1 MGTHPIFESDF
12 DCLTGM
18 SGYRKTAA
26 NKKTQKKNE
35 LTEEQKAEIREAF
48 DLFDTDGTGTI
59 NIKELKVALR
69 ALGFE
74 PKKEELKILI
84 QEVDADTN
92 GSIDFNDFLK
102 IMSQKMNERDPKDE
116 ILKAFKLFDDDQ
128 TGKISFKN
136 LKAIA
141 KQLGE
146 NLTDE
151 ELQEMIDEADMDG
164 DGEVNESEFLRMMKK
179 TEIF

>member
-1 MGTHPIFESDF
+1 
-12 DCLTGM
+12 M

-26 NKKTQKKNE
+26 NKKNQKKNE

-59 NIKELKVALR
+59 NIKELKVKVLFPNPLWTIYFKVALR

-102 IMSQKMNERDPKDE
+102 IMSQKMNERDPKV
-116 ILKAFKLFDDDQ
+116 IKSLLQSNRGVLRSNDQ
-128 TGKISFKN
+128 AEISFFY
-136 LKAIA
+136 AIVFP
-141 KQLGE
+141 KI
-146 NLTDE
+146 LTR
-151 ELQEMIDEADMDG
+151 G
-164 DGEVNESEFLRMMKK
+164 LRVS
-179 TEIF
+179 T

>member
-1 MGTHPIFESDF
+1 
-12 DCLTGM
+12 M
-18 SGYRKTAA
+18 SGYRKTAV
-26 NKKTQKKNE
+26 NKKNQKKNE

-59 NIKELKVALR
+59 NIKELKVSLRCDMSPNKMYFKVALR

-102 IMSQKMNERDPKDE
+102 IMSQKMNERDPKVA
-116 ILKAFKLFDDDQ
+116 KV
-128 TGKISFKN
+128 SF
-136 LKAIA
+136 L
-141 KQLGE
+141 
-146 NLTDE
+146 LTDSNFC
-151 ELQEMIDEADMDG
+151 QK
-164 DGEVNESEFLRMMKK
+164 F
-179 TEIF
+179 

>member
-1 MGTHPIFESDF
+1 
-12 DCLTGM
+12 M
-18 SGYRKTAA
+18 SGYRKTAV
-26 NKKTQKKNE
+26 NKKNQKKNE

-59 NIKELKVALR
+59 NIKELKVKVLFPNPLWTFYFKVALR

-102 IMSQKMNERDPKDE
+102 IMSQKMNERDPKVIKSLLYSERGVLRSNDQAE
-116 ILKAFKLFDDDQ
+116 IRSLFY
-128 TGKISFKN
+128 
-136 LKAIA
+136 AIV
-141 KQLGE
+141 
-146 NLTDE
+146 D
-151 ELQEMIDEADMDG
+151 LQMWGGRGMNHAA
-164 DGEVNESEFLRMMKK
+164 
-179 TEIF
+179 

>member
-1 MGTHPIFESDF
+1 MVISHDSAWGSLRTTTIGKTHSTLHFLNFRI
-12 DCLTGM
+12 
-18 SGYRKTAA
+18 Y
-26 NKKTQKKNE
+26 
-35 LTEEQKAEIREAF
+35 
-48 DLFDTDGTGTI
+48 
-59 NIKELKVALR
+59 
-69 ALGFE
+69 
-74 PKKEELKILI
+74 I
-84 QEVDADTN
+84 Q
-92 GSIDFNDFLK
+92 
-102 IMSQKMNERDPKDE
+102 
-116 ILKAFKLFDDDQ
+116 
-128 TGKISFKN
+128 N

>member
-1 MGTHPIFESDF
+1 
-12 DCLTGM
+12 M

-26 NKKTQKKNE
+26 NKKNQKKNE

-59 NIKELKVALR
+59 NIKELKVKVLFPNPLWTFYFKVALR

-102 IMSQKMNERDPKDE
+102 IMSQKMNERDPKVIE
-116 ILKAFKLFDDDQ
+116 SYCTLIVRYCILTIKL
-128 TGKISFKN
+128 K
-136 LKAIA
+136 
-141 KQLGE
+141 
-146 NLTDE
+146 
-151 ELQEMIDEADMDG
+151 
-164 DGEVNESEFLRMMKK
+164 
-179 TEIF
+179 